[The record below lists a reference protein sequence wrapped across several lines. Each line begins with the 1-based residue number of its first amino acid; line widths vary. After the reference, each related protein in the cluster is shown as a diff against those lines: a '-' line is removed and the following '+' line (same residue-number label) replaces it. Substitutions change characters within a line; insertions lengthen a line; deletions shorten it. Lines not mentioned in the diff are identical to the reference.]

1 MTPLALFYFQVSI
14 DVLMCG
20 LILYFLW
27 RVGRKPVASAAGDE
41 QARQELQRLIAESQ
55 NSAQQFLDALAE
67 GRKALKEIA
76 YALDE
81 RETRL
86 RTLCLRAEE
95 LAADAEPDTDTD
107 NTPSVAASQE
117 KVRQMAID
125 GASVPDIVR
134 QTGLAEGEVRLI
146 IDLARSRAENR

>member
-1 MTPLALFYFQVSI
+1 MNPLSLFYFQIGI

-27 RVGRKPVASAAGDE
+27 RVGKKPTEPVAGDE
-41 QARQELQRLIAESQ
+41 RARQELQRLIAESQ
-55 NSAQQFLDALAE
+55 DSARQFLDALAE

-86 RTLCLRAEE
+86 RTLCLRADA
-95 LAADAEPDTDTD
+95 LTADAGADTDAD
-107 NTPSVAASQE
+107 NASPVLASQE
-117 KVRQMAID
+117 QVRRMAID
-125 GASVPDIVR
+125 GASVPEIVR

-146 IDLARSRAENR
+146 IDLARSRDENR

>member
-1 MTPLALFYFQVSI
+1 MTPLSLFYFQVGI

-27 RVGRKPVASAAGDE
+27 RVGKKPAEPAAGDE
-41 QARQELQRLIAESQ
+41 QSRRELQRLIAESQ
-55 NSAQQFLDALAE
+55 DSAQQFLDALAE

-81 RETRL
+81 REARL
-86 RTLCLRAEE
+86 RTLCLRAEA
-95 LAADAEPDTDTD
+95 LTADAEPERDTDHA
-107 NTPSVAASQE
+107 PPVPVSQE
-117 KVRQMAID
+117 KVRRMAMD

-146 IDLARSRAENR
+146 IDLARSRDENR

>member
-1 MTPLALFYFQVSI
+1 MNPLSLFYFQIVV
-14 DVLMCG
+14 DALMCG

-27 RVGRKPVASAAGDE
+27 RVGKKNTEPVVGGE

-76 YALDE
+76 YTLDE
-81 RETRL
+81 KESRL
-86 RTLCLRAEE
+86 RTLCLRAEA
-95 LAADAEPDTDTD
+95 LTADAKPDVDTDD
-107 NTPSVAASQE
+107 SPPASINQE
-117 KVRQMAID
+117 QVRRMAID

-134 QTGLAEGEVRLI
+134 QTGLTEGEVRLI
-146 IDLARSRAENR
+146 IDLARSRDENR